1 MLEVNQEENLRKE
14 CESAIKR
21 LEDEV
26 DEQWEELNKL
36 HDSLSENINRLNGKK
51 DQLEALNKGVKE

>member
-21 LEDEV
+21 LEDKV

-36 HDSLSENINRLNGKK
+36 HDSLGENINRLNGKK

>member
-36 HDSLSENINRLNGKK
+36 HDSLGENINRLNGKK
-51 DQLEALNKGVKE
+51 DQLEALNKG

>member
-21 LEDEV
+21 LEGEV

-36 HDSLSENINRLNGKK
+36 HDSLGENINRLNGKK